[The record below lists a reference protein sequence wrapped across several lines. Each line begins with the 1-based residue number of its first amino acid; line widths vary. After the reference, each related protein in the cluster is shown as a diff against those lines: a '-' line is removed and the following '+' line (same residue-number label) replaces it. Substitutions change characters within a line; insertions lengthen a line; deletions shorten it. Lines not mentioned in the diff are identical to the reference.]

1 MTHGSSSFARLVA
14 WSVLLLGLS
23 VGCGAGCDPVTPPAT
38 REMPDADRSAVVASK
53 TQAISANGKDL
64 VDIQVT
70 VRKEDGTALEGR
82 TVKVTV
88 SGEGNTV
95 LQPAGPTDAL
105 GVTVAR
111 VSSTVAGLKRV
122 TASVEAEGGPVTLT
136 SRPSLEFVVLPAS
149 RLAFTQGPTGG
160 TAGSVLGVVEVS
172 IQNAEGET
180 MTGATNTVTLALG
193 SGPAAAVLEGTVSVA
208 AVDGVARF
216 SELVLKKAA
225 PAYTLVASGAG
236 LTGTTSPSFAVAP
249 AAPASLE
256 VAQVAATVTAGEAL
270 SPEVSVLDVFG
281 NRVTGYTG
289 TVRFSSTDGS
299 ATLPADYVFTA
310 ADGGHHLFTGALVLK
325 QAGARRLTV
334 RDTGNA
340 ALGSTREVGVVP
352 GAAAKLVF
360 TGQPSDRFVRQ
371 TFGVQVA
378 LTDSF
383 GNRVAIRA
391 PAVTLGLNKATGT
404 LVGHAPVTP
413 VDGVASFSGLS
424 IAEDDSG
431 YVLTASGS
439 GLTPA
444 SSNAFTITDNL
455 APAAPELTFTVN
467 GLDSITVGWKAVG
480 DDGLLGQASSHEL
493 VYSTDPGL
501 VGALPVV
508 LGSPRPASAP
518 ESATLSG
525 LIPGTT
531 YYVALKVTDNAGN
544 SVRVTGSATT
554 PDPDASR
561 LVFLEQPRN
570 GTAGVPQLAPAV
582 QVVIQDAAGRIVSGS
597 SLAVTLTVKGVSG
610 FGPFTVTANKGVATF
625 DGTQAVRID
634 KAGENYSLE
643 ATASTTSG
651 TPLIPATSNLFH
663 ISHAPAARL
672 VLSGSSPVV
681 SGTEHSATVKVQDSF
696 GNVAEG
702 YRGTVT
708 LASGDAGASLPA
720 GHAFTATDKG
730 EYAFPGI
737 ILRTPGTQTLTAS
750 SSDGLTSNT
759 LEVEVSPP
767 PPDTLVLTVPPGP
780 VKAGDTFTLK
790 VEVFDG
796 FGTPRTGYTGTVRF
810 TSTDGKATLPLEY
823 TFTPADLGSKEFPVT
838 LSSARELPHSITVE
852 DKGSPSLTAT
862 ASVQVTWA
870 ELARFAMDAP
880 ASARAGDPVTVKVT
894 ALDAYDNTVEDYLGM
909 VGFSSVPA
917 DAELPA
923 DYTFSPADKG
933 SAFFTFTPKT
943 AASTTFTVTDAA
955 LGKSGSDTVDVT
967 PASAMHLVMAVS
979 PSGPVLAG
987 SLLTVDV
994 TAMDDFGNVA
1004 TGYTG
1009 TVRFA
1014 SSDVK
1019 AVLPGDTAFVPG
1031 DSGHRSFSVTLKT
1044 ARVDAQSL
1052 TVKDV
1057 ASASLAAETSIR
1069 VDAGPAEKLAFRD
1082 PPGSSTRVRESLG
1095 TVSVVVTD
1103 GFDNVVDVSEPE
1115 ISLRLTGGNPAAVL
1129 GGMTPASPSGGIVT
1143 FGSLSVDQQ
1152 GSGFQLEASG
1162 GAFAPVSSPA
1172 FSIVDDVAPSAPV
1185 LVEVSRTSVRVEL
1198 QWELVGDDAMAGTAS
1213 SYELRYATSPIDD
1226 STFGSASDTGVV
1238 VGPLGTGSGMSGV
1251 ITGLSPDTSYH
1262 FALRVKDDVGNA
1274 SVLSVLSVKTH
1285 VDPCAGYTCTAAS
1298 PTCAPDGVSRI
1309 TFSSACVDV
1318 DNTPTCEETRTTT
1331 ACPGTDAVC
1340 FKSAC
1345 GMAVKPGANAI
1356 RVSEVMHTSSVGTTE
1371 YVELTNTTSS
1381 LLDLNGLS
1389 VTFKNSSGTTL
1400 GSFTV
1405 GSGGVPAVIDRKG
1418 TFVLAQNQDTAT
1430 NGGVSADF
1438 AYGSGIDLDKAG
1450 RIQLV
1455 SGATGV
1461 EDFTYTSSFPQT
1473 TGRAM
1478 NLSSLVVGT
1487 PASAHPWYW
1496 CDSVLTALL
1505 SGGDYGT
1512 PNAANSS
1519 CGIAPAAPVDYCAIQ
1534 YPKTFPSGDGVYPA
1548 TVTPGSSWA
1557 IFSQFQ
1563 EPGLTDRNTKGN
1575 DDYPHVFAELGY
1587 GTDATNPAS
1596 WTWTAASPNAGYSSA
1611 ASNNDEVKGTLSIP
1625 TAGTYKYG
1633 FRYRLLDPATGTY
1646 SPYTYCDQ
1654 SGAVTPPAGTYG
1666 SVTVAIPPPPV
1677 LTSHVVISELAPAGP
1692 SGASDEFIELH
1703 NPTNADVSLS
1713 SWRLQY
1719 KGPTGGSYMMSY
1731 TFSIGAKI
1739 SARGYYLLE
1748 LSGGTYSGSALS
1760 NGFYSQ
1766 AMGGAGGHV
1775 RLVQADGVTVVD
1787 TVGYGTA
1794 NAPEGSAITGTLAT
1808 SGSYERK
1815 AVSTSTATTMAVGG
1829 SDANRGNGYDSGNNA
1844 NDFVLRTTRQP
1855 QNTASATEIQ

>member
-1 MTHGSSSFARLVA
+1 MTRLVA

-23 VGCGAGCDPVTPPAT
+23 VGCGAGCDPVTSPAM
-38 REMPDADRSAVVASK
+38 REMPDADRSAVEASK

-64 VDIQVT
+64 VDIRVT
-70 VRKEDGTALEGR
+70 VRQEDGTALEGR

-95 LQPAGPTDAL
+95 VQPAGTTDAQ
-105 GVTVAR
+105 GVAVAR
-111 VSSTVAGLKRV
+111 VSSTVAGLKTV

-160 TAGSVLGVVEVS
+160 TAGAVLGAVEVS

-193 SGPAAAVLEGTVSVA
+193 SGPAAAALEGTVSVA
-208 AVDGVARF
+208 AVNGVARF
-216 SELVLKKAA
+216 SGLVLKKAS
-225 PAYTLVASGAG
+225 PGYTLTASGAG
-236 LTGTTSPSFAVAP
+236 LTGTTSPSFAVAS

-256 VAQVAATVTAGEAL
+256 VAQVAATVTAGDAL

-299 ATLPADYVFTA
+299 ATLPADYAFTA
-310 ADGGHHLFTGALVLK
+310 ADAGRHVFTGALVLK

-334 RDTGNA
+334 RDTATA
-340 ALGSTREVGVVP
+340 ALGSTRDVGVVP

-383 GNRVAIRA
+383 GNRVATRA
-391 PAVTLGLNKATGT
+391 PEVMLGLNKATGT
-404 LVGHAPVTP
+404 LLGRAPVTP

-431 YVLTASGS
+431 YVLTASGA

-444 SSNAFTITDNL
+444 SSNPFTITDNV
-455 APAAPELTFTVN
+455 APAAPALTFTVN

-493 VYSTDPGL
+493 VYSTDPGFASA
-501 VGALPVV
+501 VPVA
-508 LGSPRPASAP
+508 LGSPKPAAAL

-525 LIPGTT
+525 LLPGTP

-544 SVRVTGSATT
+544 SVRVTGSAST
-554 PDPDASR
+554 PDPEASR
-561 LVFLEQPRN
+561 LVFVEQPRN

-582 QVVIQDAAGRIVSGS
+582 QVAIQDAAGRVVSGS
-597 SLAVTLTVKGVSG
+597 SLTVTLTVKGVSG
-610 FGPFTVTANKGVATF
+610 FGPFTVTANRGVATF
-625 DGTQAVRID
+625 DGTRAVRID

-643 ATASTTSG
+643 ATASTASG
-651 TPLIPATSNLFH
+651 TPLISATSNFFN
-663 ISHAPAARL
+663 ISHASAARL

-681 SGTEHSATVKVQDSF
+681 SGTEHSATVTVLDSF
-696 GNVAEG
+696 ANVAEG
-702 YRGTVT
+702 YTGTVT
-708 LASGDAGASLPA
+708 LASGDAAASLPA
-720 GHAFTATDKG
+720 GHAFSGTDKG
-730 EYAFPGI
+730 QYTFPGI
-737 ILRTPGTQTLTAS
+737 ILRTPGKQTLTAS
-750 SSDGLTSNT
+750 SSDGLTSGP

-767 PPDTLVLTVPPGP
+767 PPDTLVLTGPPGP
-780 VKAGDTFTLK
+780 VKAGDPFMLK

-796 FGTPRTGYTGTVRF
+796 FGKPKTGYTGTVRF
-810 TSTDGKATLPLEY
+810 TSTDGKATLPAEY

-838 LSSARELPHSITVE
+838 LFTARPLPHSVTVE
-852 DKGSPSLTAT
+852 DKGTPALTAT
-862 ASVQVTWA
+862 ASVQVTWGA
-870 ELARFAMDAP
+870 LARFAMDAP
-880 ASARAGDPVTVKVT
+880 ASAKAGDPVTATVT
-894 ALDAYDNTVEDYLGM
+894 ALDAHGNTVEDYLGT
-909 VGFSSVPA
+909 VGFSSDPA
-917 DAELPA
+917 GAELPA
-923 DYTFSPADKG
+923 DYTFVPADKG
-933 SAFFTFTPKT
+933 SALFTFTPKK

-955 LGKSGSDTVDVT
+955 LGKSGSDTVAVT
-967 PASAMHLVMAVS
+967 PASAMRLVMAVT
-979 PSGPVLAG
+979 PLGPVLAG
-987 SLLTVDV
+987 TVLTVEV

-1009 TVRFA
+1009 TVHFA
-1014 SSDVK
+1014 SSDAK

-1031 DSGHRSFSVTLKT
+1031 DSGHKSFSVTLKT
-1044 ARVDAQSL
+1044 ARVDAQTL

-1057 ASASLAAETSIR
+1057 ASAFLAAETSLR
-1069 VDAGPAEKLAFRD
+1069 VDAGPAAKLAFRD
-1082 PPGSSTRVRESLG
+1082 SPGSSTRVRESLG
-1095 TVSVVVTD
+1095 TVRVVVTD

-1129 GGMTPASPSGGIVT
+1129 SGMVPASPSGGIAT

-1152 GSGFQLEASG
+1152 GPGFQLEATG
-1162 GAFAPVSSPA
+1162 GTYAPVSSTA

-1185 LVEVSRTSVRVEL
+1185 LTEVSKTSVRVEL
-1198 QWELVGDDAMAGTAS
+1198 QWNLVGDDAMAGTAS
-1213 SYELRYATSPIDD
+1213 SYELRYATSSIDD
-1226 STFGSASDTGVV
+1226 STFGSASTTGVV
-1238 VGPLGTGSGMSGV
+1238 VSPLGTGSGMSGV
-1251 ITGLSPDTSYH
+1251 ITGLSPDTTYH
-1262 FALRVKDDVGNA
+1262 FALRVKDDAGNA
-1274 SVLSVLSVKTH
+1274 SVLSVLSVKTR

-1309 TFSSACVDV
+1309 TYSSTCVVV
-1318 DNTPTCEETRTTT
+1318 DDAATCQESQTTT

-1345 GMAVKPGANAI
+1345 ATAAKPGANAL

-1381 LLDLNGLS
+1381 LLNLNGLA
-1389 VTFKNSSGTTL
+1389 VTFKNSGGTTL

-1405 GSGGVPAVIDRKG
+1405 GSGSVPAVIDRKG

-1430 NGGVSADF
+1430 NGGVSANF
-1438 AYGSGIDLDKAG
+1438 AYGSGIDLGKEG
-1450 RIQLV
+1450 RIQLAN
-1455 SGATGV
+1455 GATSV
-1461 EDFTYTSSFPQT
+1461 EDFTYTPSFPQT

-1478 NLSSLVVGT
+1478 NLSPLVMGT
-1487 PASAHPWYW
+1487 PASAYPWYW
-1496 CDSVLTALL
+1496 CDSELTALL

-1548 TVTPGSSWA
+1548 TVTPGSSWT
-1557 IFSQFQ
+1557 IFSQFK
-1563 EPGLTDRNTKGN
+1563 EPGLTERNTKGN
-1575 DDYPHVFAELGY
+1575 DGYPHVFAELGY
-1587 GTDATNPAS
+1587 GTDVSNPAG

-1611 ASNNDEVKGTLSIP
+1611 SSDNDEVQGTLSIP
-1625 TAGTYKYG
+1625 TVGTYKYG

-1666 SVTVAIPPPPV
+1666 TVTVATPPPPV
-1677 LTSHVVISELAPAGP
+1677 LTNHVVISELAPAGP
-1692 SGASDEFIELH
+1692 SGAGDEFVELH

-1713 SWRLQY
+1713 NWKLLY
-1719 KGPTGGSYMMSY
+1719 KAATGGSFATSY

-1748 LSGGTYSGSALS
+1748 LSFLNSGTYSGSTLS
-1760 NGFYSQ
+1760 NGSYSL
-1766 AMGGAGGHV
+1766 AMAGNGGHV

-1794 NAPEGSAITGTLAT
+1794 NVPEGSAITGTLAT

-1815 AVSTSTATTMAVGG
+1815 AVSTSTAATMAVGG
-1829 SDANRGNGYDSGNNA
+1829 SDATRGNGYDSDNNA
-1844 NDFVLRTTRQP
+1844 NDFVLRATRQP
-1855 QNTASATEIQ
+1855 QNSASATEIQ